1 MAPFP
6 AFSSSQ
12 HLHLCCGA
20 GVLSDQ
26 RGCHCAALT
35 SSEWVLGGRRAFQWP
50 QSWAF
55 WPHKCQGGCTS
66 STETWQ
72 NLIYEQLRQR
82 SDRGIYRLYN
92 CSRRSE
98 TGRTAGYVLPMRST
112 DMKWMGSLQQTGN
125 PIPGQWGLKRLSRT
139 IVKGALHKLNRD
151 LEQSHI
157 RTTPSP
163 LIWGRIRTVQL
174 FKALGGRTKN

>member
-1 MAPFP
+1 MATFP

-12 HLHLCCGA
+12 HLRLCCGA

-35 SSEWVLGGRRAFQWP
+35 SSKWVLGGRRVFQWP

-72 NLIYEQLRQR
+72 NHIYEQLRQR

-98 TGRTAGYVLPMRST
+98 AGRTAGCVLSLRST
-112 DMKWMGSLQQTGN
+112 DIKWMGSLQQTGN
-125 PIPGQWGLKRLSRT
+125 PISGVLGVLATQLSR
-139 IVKGALHKLNRD
+139 
-151 LEQSHI
+151 
-157 RTTPSP
+157 
-163 LIWGRIRTVQL
+163 GRCISSDETW
-174 FKALGGRTKN
+174 KNYIYE